1 MRERHKLFLRR
12 LLLYQT
18 VTLRGTEPKQKKRL
32 PICRALFQSL
42 THFQIFHFVIAVY
55 LCSSLYS
62 FLTFTY
68 FTTKEIEDKRETFTK
83 NSTDIFPAYEFL
95 VLTPSRSQACFYQK
109 SHVRDPCFFTCPIYN
124 GQHAKK

>member
-68 FTTKEIEDKRETFTK
+68 FTK